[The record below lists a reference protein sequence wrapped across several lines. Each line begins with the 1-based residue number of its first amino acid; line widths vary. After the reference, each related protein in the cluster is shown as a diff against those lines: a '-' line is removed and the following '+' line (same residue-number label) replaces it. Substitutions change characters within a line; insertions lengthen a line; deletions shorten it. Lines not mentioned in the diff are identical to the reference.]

1 MPSVLR
7 WFRILPLTVLVASV
21 FLTVKIGAIWHGMNE
36 VFRNSVAVS
45 HAEAA
50 SHAATPSAV
59 PEKRSEE
66 QQPNADAPA
75 TATPAA
81 PAAPTAGP
89 ASPSP
94 PPTEAASAAPTAL
107 AKAAGW
113 QSTSEFTPSEVEVLQ
128 QLARRRE
135 ALAERSNQIE
145 RREIVLKAAEQRI
158 GQKLDE
164 LKTMQA
170 TLEKLLKSYDQQKK
184 GQIESLIKIY
194 ENLKPK
200 DAAQIFEELE
210 METLLMVAEGMKERK
225 LAPVLAQLSP
235 GRAKDITEELA
246 HQRSLV
252 RPARMIDK
260 QQP

>member
-1 MPSVLR
+1 MPSLLR
-7 WFRILPLTVLVASV
+7 WFRILPLTVLVATV
-21 FLTVKIGAIWHGMNE
+21 FLSVKIGAIWNGLRPAFHG
-36 VFRNSVAVS
+36 SVAVTS
-45 HAEAA
+45 AEAA
-50 SHAATPSAV
+50 
-59 PEKRSEE
+59 
-66 QQPNADAPA
+66 AP
-75 TATPAA
+75 PAA
-81 PAAPTAGP
+81 PAAKKKDEPAPAAAPAAEPTVAVPP
-89 ASPSP
+89 ASPASP
-94 PPTEAASAAPTAL
+94 APKTAAAPP
-107 AKAAGW
+107 AADGKTGGL
-113 QSTSEFTPSEVEVLQ
+113 QSTSELTPSEVEVLQ

-135 ALAERSNQIE
+135 ALAERSDAIE

-164 LKTMQA
+164 LKGMQA
-170 TLEKLLKSYDQQKK
+170 TLEKLLKAYDQQQK

-235 GRAKDITEELA
+235 ARAKEITEELA

-252 RPARMIDK
+252 RPARANS
-260 QQP
+260 QQRTSG